1 MFSRLSESIAALF
14 PGQVG
19 EELKK
24 NIEAL
29 IQGHLE
35 QMNLV
40 SREELEIQQKVLR
53 RAQERLAE
61 LEAKIEELEKQEHN
75 T

>member
-14 PGQVG
+14 PGQAG
-19 EELKK
+19 DELKK

-40 SREELEIQQKVLR
+40 SREELAVQQKILK
-53 RAQERLAE
+53 RAQEKLAE
-61 LEAKIEELEKQEHN
+61 LEKKIEALEKSEE
-75 T
+75 

>member
-1 MFSRLSESIAALF
+1 MFERLSEAIAALL
-14 PGQVG
+14 PGQAG

-24 NIEAL
+24 NIESL

-40 SREELEIQQKVLR
+40 SREELEVQQKILKR
-53 RAQERLAE
+53 SQQKLAE
-61 LEAKIEELEKQEHN
+61 LEEKLEVLEKSTKSH
-75 T
+75 

>member
-1 MFSRLSESIAALF
+1 MFSRLSEAIAALL

-24 NIEAL
+24 NIESL
-29 IQGHLE
+29 IRGHLE

-40 SREELEIQQKVLR
+40 SREELEIQQKILKR
-53 RAQERLAE
+53 TQEKLAE
-61 LEAKIEELEKQEHN
+61 LETQIEALEKQDNN